1 MFYNLKEYK
10 YNEHIQK
17 NTKDDSMFIR
27 AYLRASTDDQDATRA
42 KNDLITFAE
51 SQGHKIANFYIENE
65 SGGTLQRPE
74 LMRLIADA
82 QNGDVLLVEQV
93 DRLARLTE
101 SDWQFLRTILKQKGI
116 LVVSIDLPTSH
127 AAMASKTVS
136 DDFTMRILS
145 AINDMMLDVLA
156 AVARKDYED
165 RRRRQNQGI
174 QKAKIAGAYKG
185 RPVNEVLHQRVKT
198 LLDDGKS
205 IRKIAE
211 LLNCSISTVQR
222 VKKLIS

>member
-1 MFYNLKEYK
+1 
-10 YNEHIQK
+10 
-17 NTKDDSMFIR
+17 MFIR

-65 SGGTLQRPE
+65 SGSTLQRPE

>member
-65 SGGTLQRPE
+65 SGSTLQRPE

-82 QNGDVLLVEQV
+82 QNG
-93 DRLARLTE
+93 
-101 SDWQFLRTILKQKGI
+101 
-116 LVVSIDLPTSH
+116 VVSENGSQST
-127 AAMASKTVS
+127 
-136 DDFTMRILS
+136 LS
-145 AINDMMLDVLA
+145 L
-156 AVARKDYED
+156 
-165 RRRRQNQGI
+165 
-174 QKAKIAGAYKG
+174 
-185 RPVNEVLHQRVKT
+185 
-198 LLDDGKS
+198 S
-205 IRKIAE
+205 
-211 LLNCSISTVQR
+211 
-222 VKKLIS
+222 